1 MAAGYVQKVFALC
14 YVTSFDEVRTQWSA
28 YNRPGPAI
36 SLSPWW
42 KNLFTVGEESPRRRK
57 TICWPANR
65 LLLLPS
71 VVPGFKC
78 FRLVALSQLG
88 CAMHY

>member
-28 YNRPGPAI
+28 YNRHGPAI
-36 SLSPWW
+36 SFSPWW
-42 KNLFTVGEESPRRRK
+42 KSVLPVGEESPPPRK

-71 VVPGFKC
+71 EASGFQW

-88 CAMHY
+88 CAMQY